1 MDIETRLLEEWKNHA
16 PDNHFSTH
24 QQLFAV
30 LSRHDAAAVEKYIGA
45 RSLDGDPFRKLADS
59 KSAHASEHAIL
70 RMFWWLWIVLA
81 GALTSLLGVVSF
93 RRAGTTVN
101 PMTPESS
108 SSLVVSG
115 IYKLTRNPMYLGFL
129 LALLGWT
136 IFLSNVPA
144 LLCLPAFILYM
155 NRFQIAPEERALA
168 ALFGQVFTAYKENTR
183 RWL

>member
-1 MDIETRLLEEWKNHA
+1 MHMLELKVPPVVVVLLTGALMWLVA
-16 PDNHFSTH
+16 WAVPAFAF
-24 QQLFAV
+24 LFPPRYPV
-30 LSRHDAAAVEKYIGA
+30 AA
-45 RSLDGDPFRKLADS
+45 SL
-59 KSAHASEHAIL
+59 
-70 RMFWWLWIVLA
+70 VLA

-168 ALFGQVFTAYKENTR
+168 ALFGQAFAAYKEKTR